1 MKKENIVCVKAT
13 EMQKHFDMSKTSW
26 QVTPDEINSLPY
38 LFVQREYAEEDCTFK
53 QIIPYA
59 VFVDSNSN
67 VLAYKRAGSEKR
79 LSDMWSVGIG
89 GHVND
94 KDKCSTLFSTL
105 LAGLL
110 REVEEEIG
118 IKLNPNDFFMAG
130 MINEEETEIGHS
142 HTGVVFKVTVN
153 KTEFAFDKEISNPT
167 WIKFEDVDS
176 TKFELWS
183 ALAVEMIKP
192 KRKVHITLVGGQPA
206 PVYNGIIATKPD
218 YVVYVHSSESENRVK
233 VLKREI
239 TIPSEDILLDPL
251 SPIKIL
257 EGVVGLAKKFT
268 DDEVTVNISS
278 GLKSWSHFFGVIFER
293 CDNASV
299 VYMDQNNV
307 LWNYKTMKSYSGFH
321 FDMDTLIRLYDNN
334 IDDYRNLGEYTDDDY
349 DCLQGIKKL
358 RKKDYAEFT
367 KLLATLSPEDARYL
381 KNHKQGT
388 FYSQDTDSFVEWE
401 KSTATSIGF
410 VHVGLDTMYKGFV
423 EADFES
429 EHITDLIFNTGWF
442 EYEVANILSRWS
454 KSREIRMNCRF
465 AFKKGQKTNKGK
477 DNDKNEVDIIVNT
490 GTKLLFV
497 ECKTQIYNTTDVDKF
512 RSVVKNYG
520 GIANKGIFIT
530 ESPMKN
536 EAIEKCHEH
545 GLLHYS
551 LNDNHPNGV
560 EDELFALLDKELY
573 NINSK

>member
-1 MKKENIVCVKAT
+1 MKNENIVCVKT
-13 EMQKHFDMSKTSW
+13 SEMKNHFDMKKTSW
-26 QVTPDEINSLPY
+26 HVSIDEINALPH
-38 LFVQREYAEEDCTFK
+38 LFVQRKSAEVDFSLK

-59 VFVDSNSN
+59 VFVDVNN
-67 VLAYKRAGSEKR
+67 NILAYKRAGSEKR
-79 LSDMWSVGIG
+79 LSDKWSVGIG

-94 KDKCSTLFSTL
+94 KDKGSTLFSTL
-105 LAGLL
+105 LSGLL
-110 REVEEEIG
+110 REVKEEVG
-118 IKLNPNDFFMAG
+118 IELTADDFSLIG
-130 MINEEETEIGHS
+130 MINEEETEVGHC
-142 HTGVVFKVTVN
+142 HTGVVFKVSVKN
-153 KTEFAFDKEISNPT
+153 IDFVFDNEISHPT
-167 WIKFEDVDS
+167 WMKVEEVD
-176 TKFELWS
+176 TRKFELWS
-183 ALAVEMIKP
+183 ALALEMIKP

-218 YVVYVHSSESENRVK
+218 YVVYVHSAESENRVK

-251 SPIKIL
+251 SPERIL
-257 EGVVGLAKKFT
+257 EGVVGLAKKFS

-307 LWNYKTMKSYSGFH
+307 LWNYKTMKSSSGFH

-334 IDDYRNLGEYTDDDY
+334 IDTYRRFEVYTDDDY
-349 DCLQGIKKL
+349 DCLQKIKKL
-358 RKKDYAEFT
+358 RKKDYVEFA
-367 KLLATLSPEDARYL
+367 KLLATLSPENARYL
-381 KNHKQGT
+381 KNHKRGT
-388 FYSQDTDSFVEWE
+388 FYSPDSDSFVEWE
-401 KSTATSIGF
+401 KSTDTSVGF
-410 VHVGLDTMYKGFV
+410 VRVGLDTMYRGFV
-423 EADFES
+423 EFSFES

-442 EYEVANILSRWS
+442 EYEVATILSRWS

-465 AFKKGQKTNKGK
+465 AFKKEQDK
-477 DNDKNEVDIIVNT
+477 DKNEVDIIVNT

-497 ECKTQIYNTTDVDKF
+497 ECKTQIYNTTDIDKF

-530 ESPMKN
+530 EARMKN
-536 EAIEKCHEH
+536 EAIEKCNEH
-545 GLLHYS
+545 SLLHYS
-551 LNDNHPNGV
+551 LKDNHPNGM
-560 EDELFALLDKELY
+560 EEELFALLDKELY